1 MNLRR
6 IPTLSRPLVLLACCI
21 AIATASYSTQSEP
34 ESQATYQTVA
44 IYKVVPGKHV
54 EFLEWMAAWDEVF
67 TEIGLAQPVWY
78 RTVRG
83 GNFDFIVFYP
93 TWDPSKE
100 EEMERVGKERGLEI
114 GFGWDVRHWSYL
126 DVRTNTTMTGPL
138 TPAELLASLEDK

>member
-1 MNLRR
+1 MNVYDRGAVSRR
-6 IPTLSRPLVLLACCI
+6 LALLVLCV
-21 AIATASYSTQSEP
+21 AIATASYSLQSEP
-34 ESQATYQTVA
+34 TAKFQTVA

-67 TEIGLAQPVWY
+67 EEIGLEQPVWY

-100 EEMERVGKERGLEI
+100 QEMERVGKERGLQI

-126 DVRTNTTMTGPL
+126 DTRTNTLMTGPL
-138 TPAELLASLEDK
+138 TPAELLESLESE

>member
-1 MNLRR
+1 MNLRA
-6 IPTLSRPLVLLACCI
+6 TSLTSRPVVLLACCI
-21 AIATASYSTQSEP
+21 AIATAGYSLQQS
-34 ESQATYQTVA
+34 ESQATFQTVA

-67 TEIGLAQPVWY
+67 EEIGLEQPVWY

-100 EEMERVGKERGLEI
+100 EEMERVGKQRGLEI

-126 DVRTNTTMTGPL
+126 DIRTNTTMTGPL
-138 TPAELLASLEDK
+138 TPAELLDSLRNE

>member
-1 MNLRR
+1 MNLRAVSNMGLR
-6 IPTLSRPLVLLACCI
+6 WVLLAACI
-21 AIATASYSTQSEP
+21 AVATASYSLQSE
-34 ESQATYQTVA
+34 SRATFQTVA

-67 TEIGLAQPVWY
+67 EEIGLDQPIWY

-126 DVRTNTTMTGPL
+126 DMRTNTTMTGPL
-138 TPAELLASLEDK
+138 TPAELLASLEKE

>member
-1 MNLRR
+1 MKLRKR
-6 IPTLSRPLVLLACCI
+6 LVFTALCVVICIGNYFPHLSSA
-21 AIATASYSTQSEP
+21 AEF
-34 ESQATYQTVA
+34 QTVA

-67 TEIGLAQPVWY
+67 EEIGLAQPVWY

-93 TWDPSKE
+93 MWDSSKE

-114 GFGWDVRHWSYL
+114 GFDWDVRHWSYL
-126 DVRTNTTMTGPL
+126 DIRTNTLMTGPL
-138 TPAELLASLEDK
+138 TPAELLESLPDK